1 MGIKQQRRRGGMM
14 DSITDLLERLLA
26 LAFGSA
32 TLYGAGGAFM
42 HARRKGKPLRQTV
55 MKVMGGAITTNMLSP
70 LVQECTPEK
79 WHYTLFF
86 LIGWGGLVELVGR
99 LYEASVGAVEN
110 RIRRKIGDE

>member
-1 MGIKQQRRRGGMM
+1 MGIKQQWCCGGMM
-14 DSITDLLERLLA
+14 DSITELFERLLA
-26 LAFGSA
+26 LVLGSA

-55 MKVMGGAITTNMLSP
+55 IEVMGGAITTNMLSP
-70 LVQECTPEK
+70 IVQEFTPEK

-86 LIGWGGLVELVGR
+86 LIGWGGLELVGR
-99 LYEASVGAVEN
+99 LYEATVSAVEN